1 MLLLLCACAWSMAV
15 WVWLSLEVWPYGCA
29 WSMAVCCVVLA
40 SWAPGD
46 MCWTARVYKCICCCA
61 MYTCICWCAR
71 YSYMVLWIIN
81 VGLYL
86 VPYCR
91 VMYLCALVFSWG
103 ALYICNLW
111 TIVTTSMC
119 IAVFFWLPIIFLLN
133 MLYCYVMENPTG
145 TRNPPETRWVRVRL
159 RAGLV
164 TFRGCGRGRVFAPPD
179 PNPTRCHP

>member
-1 MLLLLCACAWSMAV
+1 LKYGRMGV
-15 WVWLSLEVWPYGCA
+15 LEVWPY
-29 WSMAVCCVVLA
+29 AVL

-61 MYTCICWCAR
+61 MYKCICWCAR
-71 YSYMVLWIIN
+71 CSYMVLWIIT

-111 TIVTTSMC
+111 TIVSTSMC
-119 IAVFFWLPIIFLLN
+119 IAVFFLTSNYIFAEHAILLCN
-133 MLYCYVMENPTG
+133 GKPDG
-145 TRNPPETRWVRVRL
+145 DPKPTRNPMGAGARFHPRVRPQ
-159 RAGLV
+159 ASLV
-164 TFRGCGRGRVFAPPD
+164 TFRGYGRGRVFAPPD
-179 PNPTRCHP
+179 SNPTRCHP